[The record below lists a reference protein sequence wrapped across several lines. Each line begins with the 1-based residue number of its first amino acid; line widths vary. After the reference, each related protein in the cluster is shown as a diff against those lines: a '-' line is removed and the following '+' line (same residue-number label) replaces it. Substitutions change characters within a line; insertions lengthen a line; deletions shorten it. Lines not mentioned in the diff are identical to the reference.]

1 MSPKTDQEK
10 LGEIN
15 DLFDFIL
22 KVQDKLAP
30 EVVTPQEMKVGEGRK
45 GVLMIRGD
53 NKWTKIF
60 EVRAG
65 RLIPA
70 DSLDKARTV
79 IVFEG
84 IDVFRKTCQELLAG
98 SPWAFSRARAKG
110 DVKVVGDYAI
120 RDLSIFNRLLTKVG
134 RILSS
139 YDVKLGGE

>member
-1 MSPKTDQEK
+1 MKTDIEK
-10 LGEIN
+10 LSEIN

-30 EVVTPQEMKVGEGRK
+30 EVASPQEVELGEGRK

-60 EVRAG
+60 EVRSG
-65 RLIPA
+65 RLTPVA
-70 DSLDKARTV
+70 NVDNARTI

-84 IDVFRKTCQELLAG
+84 VDIFQKVCQELLAG
-98 SPWAFSRARAKG
+98 SPSAFSRARARG
-110 DVKVVGDYAI
+110 EVKVVGEYAI

-134 RILSS
+134 RILSG
-139 YDVKLGGE
+139 YNVKLGGE